1 MNTLHSDLD
10 ETAVPHTRDLLD
22 FTNQI
27 VIVTGAGSGL
37 GASVALRFAQAGAS
51 VVVNF
56 RSSAEGAASVVAKIE
71 SMGGSAV
78 AFQADVTREEDVSR
92 LVAHA
97 VERFGRL
104 DVMVNNAGI
113 YPLDPLLEMSGA
125 AWDEVVDANMRST
138 FLCTQAAA
146 RQMIAQGSGGAIV
159 NVSSIEAE
167 NPAPAHSHYVA
178 AKAGV
183 VMYGMAAA
191 RELGEHGIR
200 VNTVSPGLIWREGL
214 DGDWPEGTTRYR
226 AAAPLGRLG
235 RPEDVAD
242 ACLFLASPAA
252 RWITG
257 ANLRVDGG
265 VMTNRVY

>member
-1 MNTLHSDLD
+1 MNTDLNDLD
-10 ETAVPHTRDLLD
+10 AMAAPHPRNLLD
-22 FTNQI
+22 FTDQT

-37 GASVALRFAQAGAS
+37 GAGVAVRFAQAGAN

-56 RSSAEGAASVVAKIE
+56 RSSAAGAAAVVAMIE
-71 SMGGSAV
+71 SIGGSAV
-78 AFQADVTREEDVSR
+78 AFQADVTREEAVGR
-92 LVAHA
+92 LIAHT

-104 DVMVNNAGI
+104 NVLVNNAGI
-113 YPLDPLLEMSGA
+113 YPLNPLLEMSSA
-125 AWDEVVDANMRST
+125 AWDDVVDANMRST

-146 RQMIAQGSGGAIV
+146 KQMIAQGHGGAIV
-159 NVSSIEAE
+159 NVASIEAQ
-167 NPAPAHSHYVA
+167 NPAPAHSHYAA

-191 RELGEHGIR
+191 RELGKHGIR
-200 VNTVSPGLIWREGL
+200 VNTVSPGLIWRKGL
-214 DGDWPEGTTRYR
+214 EEDWPEGTTRYL

-235 RPEDVAD
+235 RAEDVAD
-242 ACLFLASPAA
+242 ACLFLASDAA